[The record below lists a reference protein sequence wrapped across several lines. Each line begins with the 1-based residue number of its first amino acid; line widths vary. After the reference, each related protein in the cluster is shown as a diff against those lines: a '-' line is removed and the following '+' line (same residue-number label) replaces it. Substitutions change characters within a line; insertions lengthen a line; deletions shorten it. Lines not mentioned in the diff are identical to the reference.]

1 MSRVNANHGLI
12 PMSLQRL
19 TVTANTSQIKIND
32 AAIINITLE
41 ITPSNPDIII
51 TALTSAEA
59 INAT

>member
-41 ITPSNPDIII
+41 MTPSNPDIII